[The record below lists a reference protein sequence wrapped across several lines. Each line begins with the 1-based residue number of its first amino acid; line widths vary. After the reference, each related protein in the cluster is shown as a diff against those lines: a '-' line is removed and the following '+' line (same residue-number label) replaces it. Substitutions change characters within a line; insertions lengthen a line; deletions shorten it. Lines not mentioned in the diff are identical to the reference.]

1 MLELTDGQCR
11 ALDQCPGVPLE
22 VIDPR
27 TRRRYLVVAA
37 DQYPRRHD
45 LGESVPEDP
54 PIVVPP
60 MILRAQA
67 AVRRDLP
74 ELLRN
79 KKLRG
84 KFIAYAGDER
94 IGIADDDADLIREII
109 RRGIPEDHYFIWV
122 IEPGPVMEEE
132 EVEYGLLECDDDEPA
147 PRGAPSA

>member
-1 MLELTDGQCR
+1 
-11 ALDQCPGVPLE
+11 
-22 VIDPR
+22 
-27 TRRRYLVVAA
+27 
-37 DQYPRRHD
+37 
-45 LGESVPEDP
+45 
-54 PIVVPP
+54 